1 MFKSF
6 YPLIAF
12 ILLVFIISALPL
24 HAQERIELDADS
36 TDTFVIDPA
45 DFDPDDKDA
54 KILRYEPFGNKK
66 EAVYKPDTKDDG
78 TPVIQAVSE
87 NAISTVTTPLK
98 ADPNSFQY
106 LHWEWKIESVL
117 ESGDLTEKDG
127 DDFAARIY
135 VTFDYPASKLPFGQK
150 IKYRLYKTFTS
161 FDIPL
166 RSLNY
171 VWASSE
177 EVGTIA
183 ESPFTSWVQYIVV
196 QSGNDQAGEW
206 VSNKRNILEDYRE
219 AFGEDPPE
227 ISGIT
232 IMTDSDNTGES
243 TKAWFGK
250 IILSK
255 E

>member
-1 MFKSF
+1 MLKS
-6 YPLIAF
+6 LHTIIAY
-12 ILLVFIISALPL
+12 LLFLSIFTVAKVD
-24 HAQERIELDADS
+24 AQNSIELNKDS
-36 TDTFVIDPA
+36 TDTFIIDPA

-54 KILRYEPFGNKK
+54 TVLRYEPFGNKK

-78 TPVIQAVSE
+78 TPVIKAVSE
-87 NAISTVTTPLK
+87 SAISTVTTPLK
-98 ADPNSFQY
+98 ADPNTFQY
-106 LHWEWKIESVL
+106 LQWEWKIESVL

-150 IKYRLYKTFTS
+150 IKYRIYKTFTS

-196 QSGNDQAGEW
+196 QSGNGQAGEW
-206 VSNKRNILEDYRE
+206 ISNKRNILEDYRK
-219 AFGEDPPE
+219 AFGEEPPE

-250 IILSK
+250 IVLTK